1 MSNHTSISYQG
12 DWPYAV
18 VCITQVLVTKVT
30 IIITKA
36 TAVVCITQ
44 SIGYQC
50 DWSSTKVCITQVLV
64 TKVIGDL
71 MLYVYIT

>member
-12 DWPYAV
+12 DWPSAV
-18 VCITQVLVTKVT
+18 VCITQQVLVTKVT

-71 MLYVYIT
+71 MLYV